1 MRRIQQTHHRPQR
14 QADKLRVRSLLTQG
28 EQLRRELEHRR

>member
-1 MRRIQQTHHRPQR
+1 MRRVQRTHRKPQR

-28 EQLRRELEHRR
+28 EQLRQELENRR